1 MSSAKAAIWL
11 DLITS
16 GIAESSD
23 TEGLWVAYGGLP
35 IADIADD
42 NERCKKS
49 VLSSDKDS

>member
-42 NERCKKS
+42 NERCEK
-49 VLSSDKDS
+49 VCSDKDN